1 MGEQLRFQGRSGS
14 GLLPVVDDQGLFQVG
29 SQERAEGGVRR
40 VGQVG
45 VAVGCAGEGDEEAV
59 AEAVGLA
66 FDADIGAPLKVVD
79 DVDLPRQRA
88 EGVLDFG
95 DLGGG
100 CAVFELEEDDMTH

>member
-1 MGEQLRFQGRSGS
+1 M
-14 GLLPVVDDQGLFQVG
+14 G

-45 VAVGCAGEGDEEAV
+45 VAFGCVGEGDEEAV

-79 DVDLPRQRA
+79 GVDRARQRA

-100 CAVFELEEDDMTH
+100 CAVFELEEDDVTQ